1 MASESGSR
9 NLVYVKRILLADDS
23 ALVRRTLRQL
33 FEDSGWSVC
42 GEASNGQEAIA
53 KAQELRPDIVVLD
66 LSMPLMNGL
75 TAAHILKETIP
86 ETYLILF
93 TAFGTLLTSNDLKC
107 AGFSASISKSDA
119 GKLVN
124 TAQTLL
130 KAA

>member
-1 MASESGSR
+1 
-9 NLVYVKRILLADDS
+9 VKRILLADDS
-23 ALVRRTLRQL
+23 TLVRRTLRRL
-33 FEDSGWSVC
+33 FEDSGWNVC
-42 GEASNGQEAIA
+42 GEASNGREAIA

-66 LSMPLMNGL
+66 LSMPLLNGL
-75 TAAHILKETIP
+75 TAAHILKETLP

-93 TAFGTLLTSNDLKC
+93 TAFGALLTMNELKC

>member
-1 MASESGSR
+1 
-9 NLVYVKRILLADDS
+9 VKRILLADDS
-23 ALVRRTLRQL
+23 ALVRRTLRRL

-53 KAQELRPDIVVLD
+53 KAQQLRPDIVVLD

-93 TAFGTLLTSNDLKC
+93 TAFGTLLTMDELKC

-119 GKLVN
+119 GKLIN